1 MAEIRCP
8 MCGKSNPDSL
18 DECQFCQARLKPIT
32 APLDPLQPGEPPTK
46 KNTSELEKTL
56 PGWLR
61 EARKAED
68 DNTGFE
74 ETPAETE
81 SVSKADSTDLLGGL
95 ADAQEEEEEVPDWLS
110 RLSPDTVKTPDRKTP
125 STPKESGSGDWLS
138 EIRHETPDTSEQAPT
153 TPEPESFEAGPE
165 TGSIDLGESTFR
177 VDDTADES
185 GFGSFSFGKADEED
199 NQIQADDSEVQPFIT
214 FDGDGSTAEGELP
227 SWLSNFAEGNSDQ
240 EPSESTEP
248 ETADTSEPQAE
259 GELPNWL
266 SGFSADENPA
276 QDTALETP
284 AAPEE
289 PLKEETQKAEESQVP
304 AFEGEL
310 PDWLSTLPSD
320 GEQGQSFTGD
330 AEEPVQQAATPSEP
344 GPEAVSKEESPEW
357 LANLPSE
364 SKATELPNVRAFTDS
379 LKKMP
384 TDESSPD
391 VGLPNWLGD
400 ESAGEPEGSDAV
412 QPAAPESE
420 PPVESELLDRLTAS
434 PAAGD
439 GAAQEPPD
447 ITGTPFFVEEKASSD
462 EDVEAIFSM
471 DMPDWLSSLG
481 PGDQEQSQASD
492 DSAGESDESLVP
504 GDLPGWVKAMRPV
517 EAVVDKAPV
526 DSGESDRKVEHKG
539 PLAGLSGILPA
550 GSASA
555 PTHKT
560 QTYAIKLQVSDA
572 QQVNAS
578 LLERLLASEAK
589 PRSLSTSAY
598 VMPQRFLRWAIAV
611 LLILVIGVTTFAGT
625 SVVPLPNLYPNETL
639 AAIKAINDLA
649 ADGTVLLVFDYN
661 PGLSGEMEAAATPV
675 VDHLMLKGMKL
686 AALSSVPTGPALTE
700 RFMRSLQ
707 DSYDFQPD
715 QQYVELGYLPGGSAG
730 VLGFASN
737 PLVTIGQT
745 ISGTNLWASPALE
758 NIKSLGDF
766 SALVLLTDEPE
777 IARTWIEQA
786 KPKLGS
792 RPLILVVSAQAEP
805 MVRPYYESGQVQG
818 MVTGLMGGVSYEKV
832 NARPGLSTRYW
843 DAFSFGIFFAELMI
857 VAGGLWSLIS
867 AWLARRTQPAEKE

>member
-8 MCGKSNPDSL
+8 MCGKSNPDNL

-68 DNTGFE
+68 DDTGFE
-74 ETPAETE
+74 ETPAEPE
-81 SVSKADSTDLLGGL
+81 SDSKAESTDLLGGL
-95 ADAQEEEEEVPDWLS
+95 AGAQEEEEEVPDWLS

-125 STPKESGSGDWLS
+125 STPKESGSEDWLS
-138 EIRHETPDTSEQAPT
+138 EIRAETPDTTEQVPT
-153 TPEPESFEAGPE
+153 TPEPESPEAEPE
-165 TGSIDLGESTFR
+165 TGSIDLGESTYR
-177 VDDTADES
+177 VDDSADES

-199 NQIQADDSEVQPFIT
+199 DQFQADDAEVQPFIT
-214 FDGDGSTAEGELP
+214 FDGDGSTPEGELP
-227 SWLSNFAEGNSDQ
+227 SWLSNFAEDNSDQ
-240 EPSESTEP
+240 EPSESTES
-248 ETADTSEPQAE
+248 ETADKSESQAE

-266 SGFSADENPA
+266 SDFSADENPA
-276 QDTALETP
+276 QD

-289 PLKEETQKAEESQVP
+289 PLKDEPQKAEESQVP

-310 PDWLSTLPSD
+310 PDWLSTLPSE
-320 GEQGQSFTGD
+320 GEQEPSFTVD
-330 AEEPVQQAATPSEP
+330 AEEPEQQAATPFEP
-344 GPEAVSKEESPEW
+344 GSESVSKEESPDW

-364 SKATELPNVRAFTDS
+364 STDTELPNVRAFTDS
-379 LKKMP
+379 LKKRP
-384 TDESSPD
+384 AEESPPD
-391 VGLPNWLGD
+391 VGLPNWLGE

-412 QPAAPESE
+412 QPAASESE
-420 PPVESELLDRLTAS
+420 PPVESGLLDRLTAS

-439 GAAQEPPD
+439 GAVQEPPD
-447 ITGTPFFVEEKASSD
+447 IKGTPFFVEEKASSG

-481 PGDQEQSQASD
+481 PGDQEQSQSSA

-517 EAVVDKAPV
+517 EAVVDEAPV

-550 GSASA
+550 GSAIT
-555 PTHKT
+555 PTHKP
-560 QTYAIKLQVSDA
+560 QAYAIKLQVSDA

-589 PRSLSTSAY
+589 PRSLSTSPY

-611 LLILVIGVTTFAGT
+611 ILILVIGVTTFAGT
-625 SVVPLPNLYPNETL
+625 SVVPTPNLYPNETL
-639 AAIKAINDLA
+639 AAVKAINDLA

-661 PGLSGEMEAAATPV
+661 PGLSGELEAAATPV

-707 DSYDFQPD
+707 ESNDFQSG

-737 PLVTIGQT
+737 PLATIGQT

-758 NIKSLGDF
+758 NIKALGDF

-857 VAGGLWSLIS
+857 VVGGLWSLIS
-867 AWLARRTQPAEKE
+867 AWLARRPQPAEKE